1 MLPHPHSSSSHAS
14 ARLNSGQTS
23 NTTMLLLHRLA
34 VQLPWLVIVL
44 AATLAAV
51 AALAPPSSNCQRKC
65 GDVDILY
72 PFGIGPHDSPDHCSL
87 PGFNLS
93 CKDVGRGA
101 LRPFHNDVE
110 VLDISLQQGFARM
123 RMDMS
128 TYCYNT
134 STKKMGYRRWSLNLT
149 GTPYRFSETANLF
162 TVIGCRTLAYIGDE
176 NNVGRYMSGCVSM
189 CRRGDVTTLADGSCS
204 GIGCCQTAIPKGLQY
219 YQVRFDEGFN
229 TSEIYKTSPCSYAAL
244 VEASNF
250 TFYKSYA
257 TSSAFYD
264 TYSGQPPLIVDWAIG
279 NETCEVAQKK
289 PESYACIS
297 SSSRCLNSDNG
308 KGYVCNCTKGFQGNP
323 YLVDGCKDVDECN
336 NLEKYPCSVKGTCKN
351 TKGGFQC
358 ICPPN
363 YPKGNAYNGTCEKD
377 QSIPLKVTIPIGVF
391 ACALVGLLI
400 FLGLEWVKHKRRIIR
415 QEYVRKMNECFQ
427 LNGGQLL
434 MDMMKVE
441 SNKTFKLYNREEIEL
456 ATNNFDKSSIIGEG
470 GQGTVYIGQNL
481 DTENNPV
488 AIKIC
493 KGFDESRRMEFG
505 KELLI
510 LSRVKHE
517 NIVQLLGCSLQ
528 FEAPVL
534 VYEYVPNRTLNYLIH
549 TQDDASI
556 RTLEIRLKIAA
567 EIAAALAY
575 LHSLSH
581 PVFHGDVKSVNILLG
596 HDLSARVSDF
606 GCSMIRSADENVQV
620 VKGTMGY
627 LDPEYLLNFEL
638 TDKSDV
644 YSFGVVLLELITRR
658 TALSKTKESLVSVFT
673 EAVKES
679 KLSELIDGEI
689 ASNEN
694 MDFVLQIAEIARQC
708 LVMSGHQRP
717 TMRQVAEE
725 LQRMAGPA
733 PQGTRVFH
741 GVISPLLSLG
751 PSSNSASGDYI
762 SEDSTGYYTLRK
774 KASMSIEFAR

>member
-1 MLPHPHSSSSHAS
+1 MP
-14 ARLNSGQTS
+14 
-23 NTTMLLLHRLA
+23 LHRLA
-34 VQLPWLVIVL
+34 AQLPWLGIAL
-44 AATLAAV
+44 AVTLSAV
-51 AALAPPSSNCQRKC
+51 GALAPPSSNCQRKC
-65 GDVDILY
+65 GDVDIPY
-72 PFGIGPHDSPDHCSL
+72 PFGIGPDDSPDHCSL
-87 PGFNLS
+87 PGFNLT
-93 CKDVGRGA
+93 CMDGR
-101 LRPFHNDVE
+101 PYFIDVE
-110 VLDISLQQGFARM
+110 VLGISLQQGFARM

-128 TYCYNT
+128 PYCYNT
-134 STKKMGYRRWSLNLT
+134 STKEMNGQYGWKLNLR
-149 GTPYRFSETANLF
+149 GTPYRFSEAGNMF
-162 TVIGCRTLAYIGDE
+162 TVVGCRTLAYIADE
-176 NNVGRYMSGCVSM
+176 NDVGRYMSGCVSM
-189 CRRGDVTTLADGSCS
+189 CRRGDVRTLTDGSCS
-204 GIGCCQTAIPKGLQY
+204 GMGCCQTAIPKGLQY
-219 YQVRFDEGFN
+219 YQVWFDEGFN
-229 TSEIYKTSPCSYAAL
+229 TSEIYNTSRCSYAAL

-250 TFYKSYA
+250 TFSKSYA

-279 NETCEVAQKK
+279 NETCDVAQKK
-289 PESYACIS
+289 TESYACIS
-297 SSSRCLNSDNG
+297 SSSQCFNSDNG
-308 KGYVCNCTKGFQGNP
+308 KGYICNCTQGFQGNP

-351 TKGGFQC
+351 TRGGFEC
-358 ICPPN
+358 ICPPH

-391 ACALVGLLI
+391 ACVLVGLLL

-434 MDMMKVE
+434 MDMMRVE
-441 SNKTFKLYNREEIEL
+441 SNITFKLYNREEIEL

-470 GQGTVYIGQNL
+470 GQGTVYIGHNL
-481 DTENNPV
+481 DMENNPV

-493 KGFDESRRMEFG
+493 KGFDESRRTEFG

-517 NIVQLLGCSLQ
+517 NIVQILGCSLQ

-534 VYEYVPNRTLNYLIH
+534 VYEYVPNRTLHYLIH

-556 RTLEIRLKIAA
+556 RTLPIRLKIAA

-575 LHSLSH
+575 LHSLSR

-679 KLSELIDGEI
+679 KLRELIDREI
-689 ASNEN
+689 ASDEN
-694 MDFVLQIAEIARQC
+694 MDSLLHVAEIARQC
-708 LVMSGHQRP
+708 LVMSGQQRP
-717 TMRQVAEE
+717 MMRQVAEE
-725 LQRMAGPA
+725 LQRLAGPI

-741 GVISPLLSLG
+741 GVITPLLSLG
-751 PSSNSASGDYI
+751 PSSNNASGDYTI
-762 SEDSTGYYTLRK
+762 EDSTGYYTLQK
-774 KASMSIEFAR
+774 KASLSIEFAR

>member
-1 MLPHPHSSSSHAS
+1 
-14 ARLNSGQTS
+14 
-23 NTTMLLLHRLA
+23 
-34 VQLPWLVIVL
+34 
-44 AATLAAV
+44 
-51 AALAPPSSNCQRKC
+51 
-65 GDVDILY
+65 
-72 PFGIGPHDSPDHCSL
+72 
-87 PGFNLS
+87 
-93 CKDVGRGA
+93 
-101 LRPFHNDVE
+101 
-110 VLDISLQQGFARM
+110 
-123 RMDMS
+123 
-128 TYCYNT
+128 
-134 STKKMGYRRWSLNLT
+134 
-149 GTPYRFSETANLF
+149 
-162 TVIGCRTLAYIGDE
+162 
-176 NNVGRYMSGCVSM
+176 
-189 CRRGDVTTLADGSCS
+189 
-204 GIGCCQTAIPKGLQY
+204 
-219 YQVRFDEGFN
+219 
-229 TSEIYKTSPCSYAAL
+229 
-244 VEASNF
+244 
-250 TFYKSYA
+250 
-257 TSSAFYD
+257 
-264 TYSGQPPLIVDWAIG
+264 
-279 NETCEVAQKK
+279 
-289 PESYACIS
+289 
-297 SSSRCLNSDNG
+297 
-308 KGYVCNCTKGFQGNP
+308 
-323 YLVDGCKDVDECN
+323 
-336 NLEKYPCSVKGTCKN
+336 
-351 TKGGFQC
+351 
-358 ICPPN
+358 
-363 YPKGNAYNGTCEKD
+363 
-377 QSIPLKVTIPIGVF
+377 
-391 ACALVGLLI
+391 
-400 FLGLEWVKHKRRIIR
+400 
-415 QEYVRKMNECFQ
+415 
-427 LNGGQLL
+427 
-434 MDMMKVE
+434 
-441 SNKTFKLYNREEIEL
+441 LYNREEIEL
-456 ATNNFDKSSIIGEG
+456 ATNNFDQSSIIGEG
-470 GQGTVYIGQNL
+470 GQGTVYLGQNL
-481 DTENNPV
+481 DTEKNPV

-658 TALSKTKESLVSVFT
+658 TALSKTKESLVSIFT